1 MSASTY
7 VRPLISVLLITLTV
21 LGLLN
26 VYADNAEVQE
36 RAEAIACGGEPCSA
50 RLVQL
55 QRTVLAQTFTFDT
68 RRRETPGSS
77 RTAVVKC
84 QRDFIFAGGY
94 ACQAQ

>member
-26 VYADNAEVQE
+26 VYSDNGEVQQ
-36 RAEAIACGGEPCSA
+36 RAEGIACGGEPCTA

-55 QRTVLAQTFTFDT
+55 ERTVLAQTFTFDT
-68 RRRETPGSS
+68 RPSEPRSPS

-84 QRDFIFAGGY
+84 QREFIFAGGY
-94 ACQAQ
+94 SCEAQ